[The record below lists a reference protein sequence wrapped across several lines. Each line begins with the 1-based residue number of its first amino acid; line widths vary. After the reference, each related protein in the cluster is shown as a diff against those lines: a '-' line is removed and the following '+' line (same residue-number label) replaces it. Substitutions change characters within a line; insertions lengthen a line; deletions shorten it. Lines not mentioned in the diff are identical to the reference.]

1 MIELSKGGAYL
12 LNGTE
17 IIEDGSNAAAELS
30 AKLGN
35 AAPSKEEAAKIVD
48 RAKVEAELEKKKM
61 ADEVKRE
68 MVAVASVMAAK
79 IVAANIDA
87 NTQHELIEE
96 TLKEIGDST
105 WLS

>member
-35 AAPSKEEAAKIVD
+35 AAPSKEEAAK
-48 RAKVEAELEKKKM
+48 
-61 ADEVKRE
+61 
-68 MVAVASVMAAK
+68 
-79 IVAANIDA
+79 
-87 NTQHELIEE
+87 NTIAYGILN
-96 TLKEIGDST
+96 EIGRASCRERV
-105 WLS
+105 